1 MEPLA
6 RQQQASD
13 LQLTTYAMQRLAPA
27 MARVVAAMQ
36 QVQET
41 VATLWQQTMG
51 TAPAQVRQRR
61 QEMEQEQTQ
70 EDELVYHGPSM
81 GL

>member
-1 MEPLA
+1 
-6 RQQQASD
+6 
-13 LQLTTYAMQRLAPA
+13 MQRLAPA
-27 MARVVAAMQ
+27 MARVVKAMQ

-41 VATLWQQTMG
+41 VTTLWQQTMG

-61 QEMEQEQTQ
+61 QEVEQEQAQ

-81 GL
+81 SL